1 MVEETSPKKQA
12 KIFCQTK
19 VLVTKILSL
28 ELKIKFQGCR
38 CFHVKKGLFIKSWH
52 MNEQIESSQIKL
64 NKVYL
69 CNTSPLQTI
78 EPKPLFLPRL
88 VPVTS

>member
-28 ELKIKFQGCR
+28 YLKLSFKAADVFML
-38 CFHVKKGLFIKSWH
+38 K
-52 MNEQIESSQIKL
+52 
-64 NKVYL
+64 KVYL
-69 CNTSPLQTI
+69 LNLGI
-78 EPKPLFLPRL
+78 
-88 VPVTS
+88 